1 MTRPAAAA
9 DAAAICD
16 IYNHYVLGTTVSF
29 EEEAVSA
36 EEMAGRMARV
46 AEAHPWLVFEEGGEV
61 LGYAY
66 ASRWKERSAYRQ
78 SVETT
83 VYVKDGCHGR
93 GIGTCLY
100 RGLLDALRKGGFHA
114 AMAGI
119 ALPNEKSQGLHE
131 KLGFRKVAEFLETG
145 SKFGKWINVG
155 YWEYLF

>member
-1 MTRPAAAA
+1 MTRPATVA
-9 DAAAICD
+9 DAAAICG

-29 EEEAVSA
+29 EEETVSV

-46 AEAHPWLVFEEGGEV
+46 AGAHPWLVFEEGGEV

-66 ASRWKERSAYRQ
+66 ASRWKERSAYRH

-83 VYVKDGCHGR
+83 VYVKDGCHGK
-93 GIGTCLY
+93 GMGTALY
-100 RGLLDALRKGGFHA
+100 RELLGILRKDGFHA